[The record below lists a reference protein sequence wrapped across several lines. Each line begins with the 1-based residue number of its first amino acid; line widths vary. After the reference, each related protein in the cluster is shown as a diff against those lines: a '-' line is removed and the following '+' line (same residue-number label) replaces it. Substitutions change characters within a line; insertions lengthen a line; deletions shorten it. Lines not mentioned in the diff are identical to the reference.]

1 MNYIDSAGSFLTE
14 NHHPTANL
22 DKGLGWWS
30 KSSLKVSFKLFIC
43 SSFILNAE
51 GIQHKAS

>member
-30 KSSLKVSFKLFIC
+30 KSSLKASFKLFIC